1 MKILVFLR
9 VIISL
14 TRLFTGSNSYK
25 ITKNKE
31 LDNMKKET
39 NKMSNKTFS
48 WPTFY
53 MEFADKLLVYKNKR
67 VEILKILEEVYEEL
81 KLKNPFK
88 ENEKTLEDICPFTVM
103 GSFNKGITNK
113 NRIAIATKLS
123 KRIGVSTPVPAE
135 IEGVPLIN
143 NMQAW
148 FFGFESIRKKDDIE
162 NLWTIFESAIKYADE
177 QSSHNKEKFVESYN
191 IVKKQY
197 GVKWN
202 ITIGLYW
209 IRPFFYLTLD
219 KISRDYL
226 LNEISN
232 YNDVTEI
239 SSLKSLP
246 DANTYLKLLN
256 YFKSKFSNK
265 DSLIQSY
272 PELSS
277 SAFKFITTKDGDD
290 KDENEDEDDEPNL
303 ESYTE
308 MNFLNEVFMDG
319 NSYQRLTKILKMKK
333 NLIIQGAPG
342 VGKTFSAKRLAYAMM
357 GGKDESRIQMV
368 QFHQSY
374 SYEDFVMGYRPTET
388 GFELATGPFY
398 EFCKRAEQDS
408 NQDYFF
414 IIDEINRGNLSQIF
428 GELLMLIENDKRGQS
443 LRLIYKDEVFSIPKN
458 IYIIGMMNTADRSL
472 AIIDYALRRR
482 FSFYNLVPAFESAGF
497 KEIIQQVNNNKF
509 TELVNQ
515 IKRLNEDISKDETL
529 GAGFEIGHS
538 YLCPKEDVTDEWLS
552 IIIEYELL
560 PLLEEYW
567 FDEPERVEQWKN
579 NLFGVLNDKY

>member
-1 MKILVFLR
+1 
-9 VIISL
+9 
-14 TRLFTGSNSYK
+14 
-25 ITKNKE
+25 
-31 LDNMKKET
+31 
-39 NKMSNKTFS
+39 MSNKTFV

-88 ENEKTLEDICPFTVM
+88 EDENLLEDICPFTVM
-103 GSFNKGITNK
+103 GSFNKGITNE
-113 NRIAIATKLS
+113 NRIAIATKIS
-123 KRIGVSTPVPAE
+123 ERIGVSTPAPTE
-135 IEGVPLIN
+135 KEGIPVLSN
-143 NMQAW
+143 VQAW
-148 FFGFESIRKKDDIE
+148 FFGFESKRNKDDID
-162 NLWTIFESAIKYADE
+162 NLWTMFEFGIKYADS
-177 QSSHNKEKFVESYN
+177 QSDFNKKNFMKSYN
-191 IVKKQY
+191 TVKTQF

-202 ITIGLYW
+202 LTIGLYW
-209 IRPFFYLTLD
+209 IRPYFYLTLD

-226 LNEISN
+226 LNEKSDF
-232 YNDVTEI
+232 NDVTEI

-246 DANTYLKLLN
+246 DANTYLKLLD
-256 YFKSKFSNK
+256 YFNSNFSTKN
-265 DSLIQSY
+265 SSIQNY

-277 SAFKFITTKDGDD
+277 SAFKFITTKDDGDE
-290 KDENEDEDDEPNL
+290 KENEDEGEGDESNL

-308 MNFLNEVFMDG
+308 MNFLNEVFMDEP
-319 NSYQRLTKILKMKK
+319 SYKRLVKILKMKK

-342 VGKTFSAKRLAYAMM
+342 VGKTFSAKRLAYSMM
-357 GGKDESRIQMV
+357 EERDENRIQMV

-408 NQDYFF
+408 KQDYFF

-428 GELLMLIENDKRGQS
+428 GELLMLIENDKRGEG
-443 LRLIYKDEVFSIPKN
+443 LRLIYKDEAFSIPKN

-482 FSFYNLVPAFESAGF
+482 FAFYNLVPAFESAGF

-509 TELVNQ
+509 TELVHQ

-529 GAGFEIGHS
+529 GAGFQIGHS

-552 IIIEYELL
+552 IVIEYELL

-567 FDEPERVEQWKN
+567 FDELDKIQHWKST
-579 NLFGVLNDKY
+579 LFGVLNDKD